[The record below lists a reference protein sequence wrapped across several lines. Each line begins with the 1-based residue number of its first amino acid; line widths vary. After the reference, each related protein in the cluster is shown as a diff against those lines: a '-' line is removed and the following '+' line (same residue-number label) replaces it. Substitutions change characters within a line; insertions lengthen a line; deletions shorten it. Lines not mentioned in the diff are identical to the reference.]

1 MTFFRL
7 APGRDGDDEMD
18 EWRIMVGIAEDD
30 NDYQTRDLY
39 LGKRLSSL
47 VGSSAKRRSRV
58 LTLSR

>member
-1 MTFFRL
+1 MRL
-7 APGRDGDDEMD
+7 APERDGNNEMD
-18 EWRIMVGIAEDD
+18 EWIIKVDIAEDD
-30 NDYQTRDLY
+30 NDYQARDLY